1 MEAKRKPF
9 RISLTSEVLKA
20 IFGEDYMKRFLKNLI
35 GACLS
40 AFIICQPLAFG
51 EELPTGNQKEPA
63 ASSQQLATNDRQPET
78 VNRKPSTGNR
88 QPETV
93 NRKPSTEF
101 EEPDVRVLIV
111 PLVETVLSGEIPA
124 RIERIRVDIGDR
136 FKSGRNLVVF
146 DCETYKAQL
155 EKAKVELTE
164 ARKIFEIN
172 KRLDALQSVSEIEMA
187 ASAAKMEMAKAEM
200 SLRKTQIKKCTVK
213 APFSGRVVRRKA
225 NPFEYVSPGQPLLE
239 VIDDVHLRLQLLV
252 PSRWSK
258 WMKKKLRFKVHIDET
273 GKDYTARIT
282 ALGARVDPVSQTL
295 EVRAK
300 IDGKHR
306 ELLAGMSGTAH
317 FDIPKD

>member
-1 MEAKRKPF
+1 MKLFLKT
-9 RISLTSEVLKA
+9 LTSV
-20 IFGEDYMKRFLKNLI
+20 I
-35 GACLS
+35 CLS
-40 AFIICQPLAFG
+40 AFIICQPLSFG
-51 EELPTGNQKEPA
+51 EELPKDNQEPA
-63 ASSQQLATNDRQPET
+63 GSGLQAVSEQQPSTGEQQPET
-78 VNRKPSTGNR
+78 DAPH
-88 QPETV
+88 
-93 NRKPSTEF
+93 F

-111 PLVETVLSGEIPA
+111 PLVETVLSSEIPA
-124 RIERIRVDIGDR
+124 RIERIRVDMGDR
-136 FKSGRNLVVF
+136 FKSGQNLVVF

-155 EKAKVELTE
+155 KKAKVELTE

-172 KRLDALQSVSEIEMA
+172 KRLDALQSVSELEMA

-200 SLRKTQIKKCTVK
+200 ALRKTQIKKCAVK

-239 VIDDVHLRLQLLV
+239 VIDAHLRLQLLV
-252 PSRWSK
+252 PSDWSK

-306 ELLAGMSGTAH
+306 ELLAGMSGMAH
-317 FDIPKD
+317 FDIPDIP